1 MLNRISIMGRLTH
14 EPELR
19 HTQSGI
25 PVCSFSIACDRDY
38 KVNGEK
44 VTDFIDIVAWRGTA
58 ELASKYLTRGRMV
71 VIDGRL
77 QLRDWTDRDG
87 NKRRSAEILASSIS
101 FSYNSAK
108 TQEAAFPAASGGGF
122 GAEDLQAGGDLP
134 F

>member
-1 MLNRISIMGRLTH
+1 MLNHIAIMGRLTH
-14 EPELR
+14 DPELR

-44 VTDFIDIVAWRGTA
+44 LTDFVDIVAWRGTA
-58 ELASKYLTRGRMV
+58 ELASKYLARGRLV

-101 FSYNSAK
+101 FADSKPKDQASPV
-108 TQEAAFPAASGGGF
+108 PAAAGGGC
-122 GAEDLQAGGDLP
+122 GAEDLQSGGDLP

>member
-1 MLNRISIMGRLTH
+1 MGRLVRD
-14 EPELR
+14 PELC

-25 PVCSFSIACDRDY
+25 PVTSFTIACDRDF
-38 KVNGEK
+38 KDKATGEN

-58 ELASKYLTRGRMV
+58 ELVSKYLARGRLV

-101 FSYNSAK
+101 FADSRSK
-108 TQEAAFPAASGGGF
+108 GPETPVPAAAGGGC
-122 GAEDLQAGGDLP
+122 GAENLQSGGDLP